1 MSDYEETGDTDDERE
16 KARKKRKY
24 QLENNSDAESGDER
38 ATVPPLKLQV
48 QPVEVGT
55 ADGLVQ
61 ASVYYEPPEEEA
73 QVVEKVLAHR
83 TRATKVRS
91 RVCTYIRTCACPS
104 VCGCVGVSRLWVWV
118 CSWWWVCLHVSW
130 NCEV

>member
-24 QLENNSDAESGDER
+24 QLENNSDAESGDEG

-83 TRATKVRS
+83 TRSTKVCSHVR
-91 RVCTYIRTCACPS
+91 TYVRTCACMRA
-104 VCGCVGVSRLWVWV
+104 C
-118 CSWWWVCLHVSW
+118 VCLYASW